1 MRKTIEILILLLI
14 VTACNDD
21 SNKYPIKQAN
31 WESKQIKID
40 SIEKYIHGKTYLP
53 VYSHIYHHHEHKTFD
68 LTTTVSIRNVS
79 ERDSVFL
86 LKANY
91 YNTIG
96 ENIRQYIKKPIYLK
110 PLETLEIIIEEQDNE
125 GGSGA
130 NFIFDWAMNNDKN
143 PPLFEAVM
151 ISTSGQQGL
160 SYTTRGVQVFE

>member
-1 MRKTIEILILLLI
+1 MRKAIEILILLLI

-31 WESKQIKID
+31 WESKQITMD
-40 SIEKYIHGKTYLP
+40 SNEKYFHGKTYLP